1 MHLYPIN
8 NKYYYKFVKRYLV
21 CTKIHRFGWLI
32 RKPIRIFLSYN
43 ATMNGVGTEM
53 LNCYL
58 LIYCQH
64 SVINVPLQLF
74 ITRIVE
80 HGLGGKNE
88 YKNTRKKT
96 NFTSLLSLCLI
107 VNAKSFHQYNI

>member
-1 MHLYPIN
+1 MHSYPIN
-8 NKYYYKFVKRYLV
+8 NKYCYKFVKRYLV
-21 CTKIHRFGWLI
+21 CTKII
-32 RKPIRIFLSYN
+32 RNFLDYN
-43 ATMNGVGTEM
+43 ATMDRVGTEM

-88 YKNTRKKT
+88 YKNTRRKT
-96 NFTSLLSLCLI
+96 TFTSLLSLCFI
-107 VNAKSFHQYNI
+107 VNAKSFYLYNI

>member
-1 MHLYPIN
+1 MHSYPIN

-21 CTKIHRFGWLI
+21 CTKII
-32 RKPIRIFLSYN
+32 RVLLAYN
-43 ATMNGVGTEM
+43 ATMDRVGTEM

-80 HGLGGKNE
+80 HGLGRKNE
-88 YKNTRKKT
+88 YKNTRRKT
-96 NFTSLLSLCLI
+96 TFTSLLSLCFI
-107 VNAKSFHQYNI
+107 VNAKSFYLYNI

>member
-1 MHLYPIN
+1 
-8 NKYYYKFVKRYLV
+8 
-21 CTKIHRFGWLI
+21 
-32 RKPIRIFLSYN
+32 
-43 ATMNGVGTEM
+43 MNGVGTEM